1 MEFRKK
7 KQKKVEPSS
16 PNRNEEGDAWI
27 YTSLKRNSYFL
38 ISFSVGKW
46 TQATCEKM
54 IKQLF
59 DRMELPSPDNKIEI
73 FTDGNDDYTY
83 ILPKYFASTCVDY
96 GQLVKIREKGRVVEK
111 LKRAIYGQPVLDD
124 IETTDVENYNGIL
137 RERVGRLV
145 RKTKCF
151 SKRKNRLEGV
161 LHIFQFY
168 WNFMNNF
175 RRYQSPAM
183 IEGIAKK
190 QWTWKDFLSYSF
202 AV

>member
-1 MEFRKK
+1 
-7 KQKKVEPSS
+7 
-16 PNRNEEGDAWI
+16 
-27 YTSLKRNSYFL
+27 
-38 ISFSVGKW
+38 
-46 TQATCEKM
+46 M

-83 ILPKYFASTCVDY
+83 ILPKYFAFICVNY
-96 GQLVKIREKGRVVEK
+96 GQLVKIREKGRVVKK
-111 LKRAIYGQPVLDD
+111 LKRTIFGLPVLDD